1 MLSNINEH
9 TFISIQDSELF
20 KIVDGYVFSYLEH
33 QVKPYES
40 IYLTLLERFKLKKEE
55 CLFIDDNLNNVST
68 AKKLGM
74 QAEVVIPDCYHSI
87 VEVLEKNKIWEIHFF
102 S

>member
-33 QVKPYES
+33 QVRSYES

-87 VEVLEKNKIWEIHFF
+87 VEVLEKNKI
-102 S
+102 